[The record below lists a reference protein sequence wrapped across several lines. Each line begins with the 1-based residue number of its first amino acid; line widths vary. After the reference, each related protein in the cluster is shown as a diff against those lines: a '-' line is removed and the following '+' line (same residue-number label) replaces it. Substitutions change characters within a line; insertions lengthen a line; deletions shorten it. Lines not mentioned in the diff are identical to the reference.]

1 MADWARIKTEY
12 ITTETSYRKL
22 ARKYGLNQA
31 AIAKEAKAEDW
42 GGKGKQQASTTQ
54 AKILEKDIA
63 KKVDRAARLM
73 TVSDKL
79 LDKVEQILDDDK
91 PITASAAKNLGDAI
105 KSIKDTQM
113 IRTPEDIEEQKAR
126 IDKLRKE
133 TAAEDVGR
141 GVSIEIK
148 GWEEEWA
155 K

>member
-1 MADWARIKTEY
+1 MFSRLEIV
-12 ITTETSYRKL
+12 IH
-22 ARKYGLNQA
+22 QF
-31 AIAKEAKAEDW
+31 AKRQMTWFRGMERR
-42 GGKGKQQASTTQ
+42 GF
-54 AKILEKDIA
+54 DIHWIDA
-63 KKVDRAARLM
+63 MLPL
-73 TVSDKL
+73 S
-79 LDKVEQILDDDK
+79 DKVEQILDDDK

-126 IDKLRKE
+126 IEKLRKE
-133 TAAEDVGR
+133 SAAEDFGR